1 MVMGKLRYILA
12 LISLFFLN
20 LRGFWGSMF
29 GAETLMI
36 TLFINFLLLI
46 AIDYSKLNVKFFF
59 IFVFLT
65 PLLLYNRAALFL
77 VNLALFVYL
86 LQGYSIKKIALVN
99 FITLILSY
107 VTIRLFQEMG
117 LLQITVNTLYAHGK
131 GVVQTF
137 GFNNPNTFAFFY
149 FNVIT
154 NLYIVVKGLK
164 MESLFTVLLLFLS
177 VIFYDQCQSRTM
189 LGAVIVLFLMHW
201 IMNLHILGEKVK
213 YIIGVFPAFFVGITF
228 FFIRNIDNYLAV
240 DVFAS
245 GRLSIY
251 SEIIRGMGKLNWLL
265 GVSLPEG
272 PMDGALFMLLFTGG
286 IVTLLFFLW
295 VFYKSL
301 VFNYRS
307 ISLYLPVIVAVL
319 FYGFFENAFAAVNG
333 ISIVFWILIC
343 DSLKNNQSIGVSLKY
358 NNRLN
363 Y

>member
-1 MVMGKLRYILA
+1 
-12 LISLFFLN
+12 
-20 LRGFWGSMF
+20 
-29 GAETLMI
+29 
-36 TLFINFLLLI
+36 
-46 AIDYSKLNVKFFF
+46 
-59 IFVFLT
+59 
-65 PLLLYNRAALFL
+65 
-77 VNLALFVYL
+77 
-86 LQGYSIKKIALVN
+86 
-99 FITLILSY
+99 
-107 VTIRLFQEMG
+107 MG

-137 GFNNPNTFAFFY
+137 GFNNPNAFAFFY

-301 VFNYRS
+301 VSNYRS

-358 NNRLN
+358 NRL